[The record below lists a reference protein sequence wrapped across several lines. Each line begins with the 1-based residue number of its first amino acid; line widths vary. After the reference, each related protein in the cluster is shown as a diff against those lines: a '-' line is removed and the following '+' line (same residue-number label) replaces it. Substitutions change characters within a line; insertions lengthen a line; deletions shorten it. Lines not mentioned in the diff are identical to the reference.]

1 MVKIRLTRLGK
12 HKDPFYRIV
21 AIDYKS
27 KRDGGYLALLGT
39 YEPFSGK
46 ANLRSEEILKFLKNG
61 AQASETCL
69 NLFKAKGLY
78 KTFLEGK
85 KKPTKKAKKNRKSK
99 RAKEKNKARAE
110 RKAKA
115 AANRANAKGPQPKVE
130 KPAEQPKAEAKP
142 AAEVKKEET
151 K

>member
-21 AIDYKS
+21 AIDS
-27 KRDGGYLALLGT
+27 RVKRDGGYLALLGT

-46 ANLRSEEILKFLKNG
+46 ANLKSEEIVKFLKNG
-61 AQASETCL
+61 AQPSETCL

-78 KTFLEGK
+78 KAFLGEK
-85 KKPTKKAKKNRKSK
+85 KTTKKADKKVRRSKNHKKASEARK
-99 RAKEKNKARAE
+99 AK
-110 RKAKA
+110 KAKA
-115 AANRANAKGPQPKVE
+115 AAQPKVE
-130 KPAEQPKAEAKP
+130 K
-142 AAEVKKEET
+142 AAEVKTEET

>member
-21 AIDYKS
+21 AIDSRS

-46 ANLRSEEILKFLKNG
+46 ANLRSEEIIKFLKNG

-78 KTFLEGK
+78 KTFLDGK
-85 KKPTKKAKKNRKSK
+85 KKPTKKDKKRKSK
-99 RAKEKNKARAE
+99 RAFEKKKAK
-110 RKAKA
+110 KAKKA
-115 AANRANAKGPQPKVE
+115 AAKSAPAS
-130 KPAEQPKAEAKP
+130 KPAEQPKA
-142 AAEVKKEET
+142 AEVKKEEA

>member
-21 AIDYKS
+21 AIDSRS

-46 ANLRSEEILKFLKNG
+46 ANLRSEEILKFLNNG

-78 KTFLEGK
+78 KTFLDGK
-85 KKPTKKAKKNRKSK
+85 KKPTKKDKKKRKSK
-99 RAKEKNKARAE
+99 RAKEKK
-110 RKAKA
+110 KAKKAKPVA
-115 AANRANAKGPQPKVE
+115 AAT
-130 KPAEQPKAEAKP
+130 
-142 AAEVKKEET
+142 AEVKKEES

>member
-21 AIDYKS
+21 AIDSRS

-46 ANLRSEEILKFLKNG
+46 ANLRSEEILKFLNNG

-78 KTFLEGK
+78 KTFLDGK
-85 KKPTKKAKKNRKSK
+85 KKPAKKDKKKRKSK
-99 RAKEKNKARAE
+99 RAKEKK
-110 RKAKA
+110 KAKKAKPVA
-115 AANRANAKGPQPKVE
+115 AAT
-130 KPAEQPKAEAKP
+130 
-142 AAEVKKEET
+142 AEVKKEES